1 MYRRYI
7 TNLLHISESLSFV
20 LAIQLISV
28 QTFGKAG
35 NCTELLGALLGAAAL
50 ENGEPSSSA
59 SVTPVALFRA
69 LELLGDPLRSKAV
82 GKTTEN
88 PWERSWLRKS

>member
-1 MYRRYI
+1 MLG
-7 TNLLHISESLSFV
+7 TTSISAS
-20 LAIQLISV
+20 II
-28 QTFGKAG
+28 FGKAG

-69 LELLGDPLRSKAV
+69 LELLGDPLRSKA
-82 GKTTEN
+82 
-88 PWERSWLRKS
+88 RSGSCRNASGNKA